1 MVDLVDVDSPV
12 PRSFHLEDFFAVWNK
27 TKHGHEVLAE
37 LEVTDALTV
46 TVNGNT
52 TIDIDLVTLHDHD
65 VIIIEAITPNPPP
78 APVTPSKQAFVTRLY
93 QDLLHRPP
101 ETAGLVGFITALDEG
116 QSHLQ
121 VAQSIMASHEYQA
134 VEVQGLYHTLLHRN
148 ADAGGLAGFTSLLAS
163 GATVAQVEDILL
175 ASPEYFQVA
184 GGTNAGF
191 VEALYSDLLHR
202 QADAAG
208 AAVWQAD
215 LNNGQSRDQVAAGF
229 LNTQEAETV
238 ELRSLY
244 QECLHRPADVSG
256 LAGFLAFLHN
266 GGTQEQVVAQ
276 MVGSV
281 EYGHAA

>member
-1 MVDLVDVDSPV
+1 E
-12 PRSFHLEDFFAVWNK
+12 R
-27 TKHGHEVLAE
+27 
-37 LEVTDALTV
+37 EVTDALTV

-52 TIDIDLVTLHDHD
+52 TSDIDLVTRHDHD

-202 QADAAG
+202 QADEAG
-208 AAVWQAD
+208 AAVWQAE
-215 LNNGQSRDQVAAGF
+215 LSNGRSRDQVAAGF